1 MKFLKNF
8 LNNINWTG
16 TLCRRAG
23 LTMAALL
30 IFLVALSSR
39 APKSSA
45 DKDDSSS
52 KTVQESS
59 SQQEIKIDT
68 TYVKVN
74 NDELKNTGLIA
85 LDNKDHSY
93 TPDTSGFESIYSYL
107 FNAKGDMVMTTGS
120 TSICGNKE
128 MLEHL
133 NAMVSDFAAQTGL
146 KTIMVRNAA
155 YRVDDKVYKSQF
167 DVEQKKQTAE
177 DNADAPEG
185 NAQPQQQAAQTEQ
198 GPSAD
203 GCYEHLTGLAVD
215 LQLYEADKGTYPEF
229 TGEGS
234 YAWINDNCWKYGFVL
249 RYPAEKQSVTG
260 VEGKKN
266 HYRYVGKEYAQV
278 MHENN
283 LVLEELYAFLQ
294 KYTYEKP
301 LKLTSPD
308 GSTAMLYYV
317 KKDKDKT
324 ATTIPMP
331 TGKDGGQAGHFSA
344 DSEDGIYVCG
354 YIDSAASPEG
364 TPAQTQQA
372 QQAQPQQ
379 TQPAEA
385 QAEKTE

>member
-74 NDELKNTGLIA
+74 NDELKNMGLIA

-155 YRVDDKVYKSQF
+155 YRVDDKVYKET
-167 DVEQKKQTAE
+167 VYEYGAAITPEPK
-177 DNADAPEG
+177 PEG
-185 NAQPQQQAAQTEQ
+185 DYATFEWKDLPQTMPAHDVVVYASYTSGIAEILMNTQRSIRIYST
-198 GPSAD
+198 D
-203 GCYEHLTGLAVD
+203 GEKLDKPQKGLNIVIFD
-215 LQLYEADKGTYPEF
+215 DGT
-229 TGEGS
+229 
-234 YAWINDNCWKYGFVL
+234 I
-249 RYPAEKQSVTG
+249 
-260 VEGKKN
+260 KKI
-266 HYRYVGKEYAQV
+266 V
-278 MHENN
+278 
-283 LVLEELYAFLQ
+283 
-294 KYTYEKP
+294 
-301 LKLTSPD
+301 
-308 GSTAMLYYV
+308 V
-317 KKDKDKT
+317 K
-324 ATTIPMP
+324 
-331 TGKDGGQAGHFSA
+331 
-344 DSEDGIYVCG
+344 
-354 YIDSAASPEG
+354 
-364 TPAQTQQA
+364 
-372 QQAQPQQ
+372 
-379 TQPAEA
+379 
-385 QAEKTE
+385 